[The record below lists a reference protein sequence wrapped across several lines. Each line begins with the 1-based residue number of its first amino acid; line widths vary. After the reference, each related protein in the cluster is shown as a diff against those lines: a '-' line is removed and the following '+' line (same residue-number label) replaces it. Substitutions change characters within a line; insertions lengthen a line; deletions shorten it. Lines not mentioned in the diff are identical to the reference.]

1 MLITTFA
8 AVVAQIIRK
17 PAFVLNQFIK
27 MCRSFPSYRPPLAKK
42 TGGLAHKQP
51 TIGRNIMTNHEL
63 KARYET
69 AEQSINDQ
77 RNRAS
82 AQSYAAGASIL
93 AGDTPRTKAWAIWP
107 ERFCISFF
115 MLLPSIML
123 TIYVL

>member
-1 MLITTFA
+1 LT
-8 AVVAQIIRK
+8 
-17 PAFVLNQFIK
+17 
-27 MCRSFPSYRPPLAKK
+27 KK
-42 TGGLAHKQP
+42 TGALANNQP
-51 TIGRNIMTNHEL
+51 TSGRNIMTNHEL

-69 AEQSINDQ
+69 AMQSINDQ

-93 AGDTPRTKAWAIWP
+93 AGDTTRTKAWAIWA

-123 TIYVL
+123 TVYVL

>member
-1 MLITTFA
+1 
-8 AVVAQIIRK
+8 
-17 PAFVLNQFIK
+17 
-27 MCRSFPSYRPPLAKK
+27 
-42 TGGLAHKQP
+42 
-51 TIGRNIMTNHEL
+51 MTNHEL

-69 AEQSINDQ
+69 AVQNINNQ

-82 AQSYAAGASIL
+82 APSYAVGASIL
-93 AGDTPRTKAWAIWP
+93 AGDTPSVTAWAIWA

>member
-1 MLITTFA
+1 
-8 AVVAQIIRK
+8 
-17 PAFVLNQFIK
+17 
-27 MCRSFPSYRPPLAKK
+27 
-42 TGGLAHKQP
+42 
-51 TIGRNIMTNHEL
+51 MTNHEL

-69 AEQSINDQ
+69 AVQNINNQ

-82 AQSYAAGASIL
+82 APSYAAGASIL
-93 AGDTPRTKAWAIWP
+93 ASDTPSVKAWAIWA